1 MSSSAEEEQQPG
13 TARPSLALADD
24 QLNAADTTLTPEHE
38 EPEVIDMKAHNEP
51 IAIVNSSS
59 SSAAARQYHHGD
71 LHFRGHTAR
80 SQSIASASSFS
91 QTNLEEIPL
100 AGDGIEDDDDE
111 ERRGFNDIANAM
123 RQPSISLGSG
133 AVSSPEVSVGVGGGW
148 KSSLSSMISKTSPF
162 SSPATSPQAPSTSKI
177 SSFASMLAMTGATAD
192 PVLKK
197 IETTKDDRRRSIET
211 GGLNKLQEDFDRLKD
226 KVEAQAQAA
235 ASGGST
241 SSGSKRDSAR
251 VREAEQFGDELH
263 PVPEEATPDTT
274 IDESVAAAPA
284 TGIISDSPVDWE
296 FWGAVVNDYEEVAR
310 TRSKQLSRAIQRG
323 IPPVIRGTIWQL
335 MSSSKSL
342 DLETVYQALLRQPSF
357 HEKAIH
363 KDIQRTFPNNSY
375 FKKGG
380 MGEGNLFN
388 VLKAYSLY
396 DPDVGYTQGLGFIVA
411 AFLLNMPDEEAFCVL
426 VRLMQSVSASLLL
439 EAIHY
444 SPAAWRSTTYAL
456 NSYLKCLACNF
467 AYSNS
472 IAC

>member
-1 MSSSAEEEQQPG
+1 MQSSTPEEPG
-13 TARPSLALADD
+13 TARPSLAPADD
-24 QLNAADTTLTPEHE
+24 ELNADMTLSMEHE
-38 EPEVIDMKAHNEP
+38 EPEVIDMKAQTEPAP
-51 IAIVNSSS
+51 IAPPSS
-59 SSAAARQYHHGD
+59 ARQYHHGD

-100 AGDGIEDDDDE
+100 AGDGIDDE
-111 ERRGFNDIANAM
+111 EDGDEM
-123 RQPSISLGSG
+123 RQPSISLGLSAG
-133 AVSSPEVSVGVGGGW
+133 SPEASAGGGW
-148 KSSLSSMISKTSPF
+148 KSSITSMISKTSPF
-162 SSPATSPQAPSTSKI
+162 SSPATSPQAVSTSKI

-211 GGLNKLQEDFDRLKD
+211 GGLHKLQEDFDRLKD
-226 KVEAQAQAA
+226 KVETQAA
-235 ASGGST
+235 TASGSAA
-241 SSGSKRDSAR
+241 SSKRDSAR
-251 VREAEQFGDELH
+251 VRDAEQFGDELD

-274 IDESVAAAPA
+274 LDESSAAAI
-284 TGIISDSPVDWE
+284 TESPVDWE

-380 MGEGNLFN
+380 VGEGNLFN

-426 VRLMQSVSASLLL
+426 VRLMQSVSSLALAVIARPL
-439 EAIHY
+439 VC
-444 SPAAWRSTTYAL
+444 PFSTIFAL
-456 NSYLKCLACNF
+456 NSCLKCPACNS
-467 AYSNS
+467 ASSNS
-472 IAC
+472 TAC